1 MFIDICLIYI
11 EIMFTARYPDATCE
25 KHDTN
30 GNLRLNK
37 PKNQTST
44 KQKTPNFTY
53 IVCIIYICR
62 YILDSYSIQIQMYK
76 TIINNF
82 AHTISTS
89 YN

>member
-1 MFIDICLIYI
+1 MFIDICLIFI

-44 KQKTPNFTY
+44 KQKTPNFTD
-53 IVCIIYICR
+53 IVYIIYICR
-62 YILDSYSIQIQMYK
+62 YILDSYGIEYK
-76 TIINNF
+76 CTKR
-82 AHTISTS
+82 
-89 YN
+89 

>member
-44 KQKTPNFTY
+44 KQKTPNFTN
-53 IVCIIYICR
+53 IVYTSIIYI
-62 YILDSYSIQIQMYK
+62 YADIFSILIVFKYK
-76 TIINNF
+76 CTKR
-82 AHTISTS
+82 
-89 YN
+89 

>member
-1 MFIDICLIYI
+1 MYMFIDICLIYI

-53 IVCIIYICR
+53 IVNVYIYADIFS
-62 YILDSYSIQIQMYK
+62 ILMVFKYK
-76 TIINNF
+76 CTKR
-82 AHTISTS
+82 
-89 YN
+89 